1 MEKGA
6 VGRLGLPQ
14 LLPQSLA
21 VSHTLFRYLSDTK
34 TFAAGL
40 GSFIDIFQSFIMGAD
55 ALAELESPIVEVDSG
70 LQRTGRQFTF
80 NDLNFEGFQLGGEQG
95 GSSSQQSPFQSF
107 PQFTSP
113 ASTSPSLGR
122 ARQPIPSR

>member
-1 MEKGA
+1 
-6 VGRLGLPQ
+6 
-14 LLPQSLA
+14 
-21 VSHTLFRYLSDTK
+21 
-34 TFAAGL
+34 
-40 GSFIDIFQSFIMGAD
+40 MGAD
-55 ALAELESPIVEVDSG
+55 ALAELESPIVEVE
-70 LQRTGRQFTF
+70 RTGRQFTF

-95 GSSSQQSPFQSF
+95 GTSSSQQSLPFQSF